1 MDKDASKA
9 TEKRL
14 TSDRRKAQDS
24 AYKGDE
30 RREGDRRKTKAPSAA

>member
-14 TSDRRKAQDS
+14 TNDRRKAKDS
-24 AYKGDE
+24 AYGGDE
-30 RREGDRRKTKAPSAA
+30 RRKGDRRQPKAPSAA